1 MRAALL
7 IFALIGGTVV
17 LGVSVSVTIWAL
29 TAYEVD
35 QRGTMDPIR

>member
-7 IFALIGGTVV
+7 ILAFIGGAFV
-17 LGVSVSVTIWAL
+17 LGASALVTVWAL